1 VGVYTGQTWVGEYSS
16 EVEGVKESL
25 ESQLAIL
32 LFPAPA
38 NIIYV
43 RGSFVAISLLP
54 NLT

>member
-1 VGVYTGQTWVGEYSS
+1 MGVYTGQTWVGEYSS

-38 NIIYV
+38 NMYIRTWFFCSYLA
-43 RGSFVAISLLP
+43 F
-54 NLT
+54 T